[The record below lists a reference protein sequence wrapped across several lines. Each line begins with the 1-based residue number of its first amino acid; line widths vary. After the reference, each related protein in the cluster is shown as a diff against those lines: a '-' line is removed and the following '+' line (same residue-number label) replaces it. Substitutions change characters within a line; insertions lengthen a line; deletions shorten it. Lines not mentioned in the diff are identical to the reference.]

1 MSYAEQDLSG
11 LEASAPFPIGEGLQ
25 GEEEDEDLDP
35 PPTPAAPP
43 PARRR
48 LARPPRDAK

>member
-11 LEASAPFPIGEGLQ
+11 FDASVPFPIGEGLQ
-25 GEEEDEDLDP
+25 GEEDDEPD
-35 PPTPAAPP
+35 PAAPP

>member
-11 LEASAPFPIGEGLQ
+11 FEASVPFPIGEGLQ
-25 GEEEDEDLDP
+25 GEEDDEPDAAASPPVP
-35 PPTPAAPP
+35 PPV
-43 PARRR
+43 RRR